1 MSGFVWFNNIINV
14 VDETKICVKK
24 KKSFHETQVA
34 EMELKFK
41 YCSDSRILIVLQ
53 YSSNMKHKG
62 AVI

>member
-1 MSGFVWFNNIINV
+1 MKPKFVL
-14 VDETKICVKK
+14 KK
-24 KKSFHETQVA
+24 KKSFHETRVE

-53 YSSNMKHKG
+53 YNGNMKHKG

>member
-1 MSGFVWFNNIINV
+1 MLQMKPKFVL
-14 VDETKICVKK
+14 KK
-24 KKSFHETQVA
+24 KKSFHETQVE